1 MSELIP
7 GLRGMDGHAALRLH
21 MMIIPDNSC
30 KYSVQTVLL
39 APQSIHGHP
48 LPSVAL
54 NSLSGGWAIHLLD
67 LRGTNCTN
75 SRLLTHSSHTAHLHP
90 PYYIGTPIPI
100 PDPDPARSTKKDG
113 TWRTGSVS
121 LACVCLSLTQPV
133 LSYPARGSTTPFA
146 FVALFLL
153 FSIIILSPIFS
164 VLLARSPSPSHHLR
178 NQPIRPLPHEVNRR
192 PSHRATPFGKDPPTS
207 KRLGPIHSPRP
218 SVHHPRILHFHHYPA
233 PRGFAVIP
241 KKAASS
247 SHNKPQPTHTLFD
260 FERALFSF
268 LASFPRRFFILFSPV
283 ALLQLLCLDDSS
295 SLFPPSA
302 LAFPRTAPRG
312 HLRPLLL

>member
-7 GLRGMDGHAALRLH
+7 GLRGMDRRAALRLH

-30 KYSVQTVLL
+30 KYSVQTDIL
-39 APQSIHGHP
+39 APQSIHEHP
-48 LPSVAL
+48 L
-54 NSLSGGWAIHLLD
+54 SGTQLAQWRVGHLLD

-75 SRLLTHSSHTAHLHP
+75 SRPLTHSSHAAHLHP

-121 LACVCLSLTQPV
+121 LACVCVSLSH
-133 LSYPARGSTTPFA
+133 SACPARGSTTPFA

-164 VLLARSPSPSHHLR
+164 VLLARSPSHHLR

-247 SHNKPQPTHTLFD
+247 SHNKPQPTH
-260 FERALFSF
+260 ALR
-268 LASFPRRFFILFSPV
+268 L
-283 ALLQLLCLDDSS
+283 
-295 SLFPPSA
+295 
-302 LAFPRTAPRG
+302 
-312 HLRPLLL
+312 